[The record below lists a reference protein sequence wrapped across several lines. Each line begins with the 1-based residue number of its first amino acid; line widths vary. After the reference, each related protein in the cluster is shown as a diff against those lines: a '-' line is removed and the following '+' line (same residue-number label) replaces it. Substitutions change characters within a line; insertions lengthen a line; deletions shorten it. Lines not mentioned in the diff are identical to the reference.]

1 MPPRK
6 ACLMAPCRVRL
17 TGSQFHKGDPSMPLR
32 LAAFAFLLTLAGCAT
47 PPDAGTV
54 TDVTTTSD
62 PVSGEEFVCVTT
74 SYDLTECSP
83 AGDVQPAAP

>member
-1 MPPRK
+1 MTR
-6 ACLMAPCRVRL
+6 
-17 TGSQFHKGDPSMPLR
+17 R
-32 LAAFAFLLTLAGCAT
+32 LAAFALLMTLAGCA
-47 PPDAGTV
+47 PQPDAGAV
-54 TDVTTTSD
+54 TDVTTTTN